1 MELSLSGW
9 VTLACAVLIVAVLG
23 HAFWL
28 RWRTQRNRLRIQ
40 IDPAAIPTSGA
51 DDLDLLRGELPNGG
65 ARVKTAGEVEA
76 AAKRAHTPP
85 VLLDTVP
92 QAQDMPADDGE
103 VRAGPR
109 AGHDDAPAA
118 DRHEPPL
125 SAQRPSARRSPAPEP
140 LNAPAPA
147 VVSATER
154 PSTGRGNA
162 GKNGFER
169 PASEIAGADKASAER
184 GASDG
189 EEAESQLPE
198 HEELFVMQVLCRKSE
213 GFELA
218 ALMAKATQAGL
229 KFGDF
234 NIFHRYKD
242 GRAGRNRIEYSMANA
257 VEPGAF
263 DLSDGEARTRG
274 VAFFM
279 RLPLTTG
286 SEPIQVF
293 EDMLKVVQSIAQ
305 QFDGEV
311 LDERQGVMSMQTI
324 EHCRERIHEFTRRQQ
339 VRG

>member
-65 ARVKTAGEVEA
+65 ARVREPGELDPV
-76 AAKRAHTPP
+76 AKRAETPP
-85 VLLDTVP
+85 VLLDTVAY
-92 QAQDMPADDGE
+92 AQEISAGDSE
-103 VRAGPR
+103 LTTGPR
-109 AGHDDAPAA
+109 ASHGDDARGLDLGLPELTARRPAA
-118 DRHEPPL
+118 RA
-125 SAQRPSARRSPAPEP
+125 SAE
-140 LNAPAPA
+140 
-147 VVSATER
+147 
-154 PSTGRGNA
+154 
-162 GKNGFER
+162 
-169 PASEIAGADKASAER
+169 KASAEK
-184 GASDG
+184 ASAGKSLGD
-189 EEAESQLPE
+189 AADNDTPLAE
-198 HEELFVMQVLCRKSE
+198 HEELFVMQLLCRNNE

-218 ALMAKATQAGL
+218 ALMATATQAGM

-242 GRAGRNRIEYSMANA
+242 ARAGRNRIEYSMANA

-286 SEPIQVF
+286 SEPIHVF

-339 VRG
+339 IRG

>member
-65 ARVKTAGEVEA
+65 ARVKSAGEFDPAV
-76 AAKRAHTPP
+76 KRADTPP
-85 VLLDTVP
+85 VLLDTVE
-92 QAQDMPADDGE
+92 QGQDMPADVGE
-103 VRAGPR
+103 LMAGPR
-109 AGHDDAPAA
+109 AGYDDAPAA
-118 DRHEPPL
+118 DVL
-125 SAQRPSARRSPAPEP
+125 SAAEKPGS
-140 LNAPAPA
+140 
-147 VVSATER
+147 
-154 PSTGRGNA
+154 GRGGA
-162 GKNGFER
+162 GKSGSER
-169 PASEIAGADKASAER
+169 AGSEHASADKAN
-184 GASDG
+184 SDRAG
-189 EEAESQLPE
+189 NDGPAADTQPPV
-198 HEELFVMQVLCRKSE
+198 HEELFVMQVLCRNSE
-213 GFELA
+213 GFALA
-218 ALMAKATQAGL
+218 ALMGKATQAGM

-242 GRAGRNRIEYSMANA
+242 ARAGRNRIEYSMANA

-293 EDMLKVVQSIAQ
+293 EDMLKVVQGIAQ

-311 LDERQGVMSMQTI
+311 LDERQGVMSVQTI

-339 VRG
+339 IRG